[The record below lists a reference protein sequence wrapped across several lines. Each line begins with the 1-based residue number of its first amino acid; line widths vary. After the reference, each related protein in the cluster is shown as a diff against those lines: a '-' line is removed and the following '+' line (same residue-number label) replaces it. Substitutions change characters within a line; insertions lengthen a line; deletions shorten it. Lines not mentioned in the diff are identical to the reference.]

1 LTGQKDKGEAVA
13 AGNRFAS
20 QSDLQNRTRRCL
32 IMLNFQPQKIM
43 AQPSRNENGCRQIVV
58 PLPANVIVHRGS
70 SDELL
75 HAVHEYLT
83 LGFSVIPLRFNSK
96 QPALDSWNEFQTR
109 RPTPEEVQKWWGDGH
124 QHGVAI
130 VCGKVSGVVV
140 LDIDDPE
147 KFGVALKAIGETLPD
162 TPIVRTRKGWH
173 MYFRY
178 PANRIVRRHDRLDD
192 WGAELRG
199 DGCYVVAPP
208 TVIDGHRYH
217 WAKRNGR
224 LMALGQVPIA
234 ECPDW
239 LLDAFGVP
247 FADEQNKHAPVQHLT
262 EQVPQPTNR
271 KGDTLSPEQKRA
283 LKSILV
289 PNWFEGQRHDLAL
302 GLAGLLAKSGIAQ
315 DDALSLLREIAA
327 EAHDDE
333 WKDRERALKDT
344 FDRLWEGKEVI
355 GFRRLEEIV
364 GDQTATLIANI
375 VQPRTSPKA
384 NPSHAL
390 SNGHQANFQVLTVA
404 DLLTLPSEPIPPMI
418 DGLVFKGAITVFIGE
433 TSVGK
438 TTLFYHMATALAKGE
453 PFLNRPIAKPY
464 RVLFIDAETPIPLAQ
479 AKLGDL
485 IDPQEEAAR
494 RFFWLRLSGLSADD
508 QQACDQLFDIVSQI
522 QPDVVFVD
530 PLNAVMLV
538 EDFNDEAEARKQLQ
552 PWKRIA
558 DEFGCAVVLSAHPPK
573 DRSRKGAA
581 RWRGSFAR
589 AEIVDIAFSIE
600 GDFQSD
606 TLTLEL
612 VKDRTGC
619 AISRLTLRKVGG
631 FEVVEGADEDA
642 ASRFVLNFIHKA
654 YEAGKPEVTR
664 AEIVAAA
671 KEAGWSEKTI
681 NNRLTALVQT
691 GRLKRPRRGIYQL
704 PTQPD
709 SPEVPN
715 FPTPNPL
722 ELRENEFP
730 FFPEFPQ
737 GKKGIKG
744 NREEQATSEFPQF
757 PQVREGKKGNSGN
770 LGNSGKSGTLPADEP
785 TPEPSE
791 PAYASLR
798 DDELVDAETLI
809 AELDATEPENS
820 ETDLSQ
826 TVKYVD
832 TEQSLEQLCAELS
845 EASNKPPDDTSL
857 TSQQKPDRLACL
869 CGGELRLFGKTYECL
884 RCDSPRPAT
893 CRHCGKVMKRT
904 SNGHAECIGCG
915 MSYAFDLARRLW
927 LADDDAF

>member
-1 LTGQKDKGEAVA
+1 
-13 AGNRFAS
+13 
-20 QSDLQNRTRRCL
+20 
-32 IMLNFQPQKIM
+32 MLRPT
-43 AQPSRNENGCRQIVV
+43 QIVGQTNGKGNGDRQVVV
-58 PLPANVIVHRGS
+58 PFPANVVVHRGG
-70 SDELL
+70 SDETLC
-75 HAVHEYLT
+75 AVHEYLT
-83 LGFSVIPLRFNSK
+83 AGLSVIPLRFNSK
-96 QPALDSWNEFQTR
+96 QPALDSWGEFQSR
-109 RPTPEEVQKWWGDGH
+109 QPTPDEVQKWWGDGH
-124 QHGVAI
+124 QHGIAV
-130 VCGKVSGVVV
+130 VCGKVSGVVA

-147 KFGVALKAIGETLPD
+147 KFGVALQAIGETLPD
-162 TPIVRTRKGWH
+162 APIVRTRKGWH
-173 MYFRY
+173 LYFRY
-178 PANRIVRRHDRLDD
+178 PANRIVRRHDRLAD

-208 TVIDGHRYH
+208 SVVDGHRYH
-217 WAKRNGR
+217 WATRNGKR
-224 LMALGQVPIA
+224 MALGEVPLA
-234 ECPDW
+234 ECPEW

-247 FADEQNKHAPVQHLT
+247 FVDGQSEQKTVQHST
-262 EQVPQPTNR
+262 QQVPQPTDG
-271 KGDTLSPEQKRA
+271 KGDTLSDEQKRA
-283 LKSILV
+283 LKSVLV
-289 PNWFEGQRHDLAL
+289 RRWIEGQRHELAL

-315 DDALSLLREIAA
+315 DDALALLREIAS
-327 EAHDDE
+327 EAGDNE
-333 WKDRERALKDT
+333 WRDRERALKDT
-344 FDRLWEGKEVI
+344 FDRLWRGEQVVGYKH
-355 GFRRLEEIV
+355 LEEIV
-364 GDQTATLIANI
+364 GDQTATLIATI
-375 VQPRTSPKA
+375 VQLRTSPKA
-384 NPSHAL
+384 KPSPTP
-390 SNGHQANFQVLTVA
+390 SNGHQANFQVLTAA
-404 DLLTLPSEPIPPMI
+404 DLLTLPSEPIPPLI
-418 DGLVFKGAITVFIGE
+418 DGLVFKGTMTVLIGE
-433 TSVGK
+433 TSAGK
-438 TTLFYHMATALAKGE
+438 TTLFYHMATALTKGE

-485 IDPQEEAAR
+485 IDPHEEAAR

-508 QQACDQLFDIVSQI
+508 QQACDQLLNAVRQV

-589 AEIVDIAFSIE
+589 AEIVDIAFNLE
-600 GDFQSD
+600 GNFQSD

-619 AISRLTLRKVGG
+619 AIGKLTLRKVGG

-642 ASRFVLNFIHKA
+642 ASRFVLNFVHKA
-654 YEAGKPEVTR
+654 HEAGKPEVVR

-691 GRLKRPRRGIYQL
+691 GKLERPRRGVYRL
-704 PTQPD
+704 PSQPD
-709 SPEVPN
+709 TPTPNDPSPQVPD

-744 NREEQATSEFPQF
+744 NREEPTPSNFPQF

-770 LGNSGKSGTLPADEP
+770 SGNSGTLPADEP
-785 TPEPSE
+785 PPEPSE
-791 PAYASLR
+791 PTYASLR
-798 DDELVDAETLI
+798 DDEFVDAETFI
-809 AELDATEPENS
+809 AELDATEPTPENPLIACHRDENVSNVGDIVEPSATEPLSS
-820 ETDLSQ
+820 ETS
-826 TVKYVD
+826 D
-832 TEQSLEQLCAELS
+832 TTSSDEVRSIDS

-857 TSQQKPDRLACL
+857 SSSTKPDRLACL
-869 CGGELRLFGKTYECL
+869 CGGELRLFGKFYQCL
-884 RCDSPRPAT
+884 RCDSPRIAA
-893 CRHCGKVMKRT
+893 CRNCGKVLRLA
-904 SNGHAECIGCG
+904 SDGHAECVGCG
-915 MSYAFDLARRLW
+915 LPYIFDRTRRLW
-927 LADDDAF
+927 LSDLDAF

>member
-1 LTGQKDKGEAVA
+1 
-13 AGNRFAS
+13 
-20 QSDLQNRTRRCL
+20 
-32 IMLNFQPQKIM
+32 MLHPQQIM
-43 AQPSRNENGCRQIVV
+43 AQARQNGNGCRQIVV
-58 PLPANVIVHRGS
+58 PLPASVIVHRGS
-70 SDELL
+70 SDETLR
-75 HAVHEYLT
+75 AVHEYLT
-83 LGFSVIPLRFNSK
+83 VGFSVVPLAPNSK
-96 QPALDSWNEFQTR
+96 RPALDSWDEFQSR
-109 RPTPEEVQKWWGDGH
+109 RPTPDEVQKWWGDRQ

-130 VCGKVSGVVV
+130 VCGQVSGIVV
-140 LDIDDPE
+140 LDIDNPE
-147 KFGVALKAIGETLPD
+147 KFGVALQTIGGTLPD

-173 MYFRY
+173 LYFQY
-178 PANRIVRRHDRLDD
+178 PPNRIVRRHDRLND

-217 WAKRNGR
+217 WATRKGKC
-224 LMALGQVPIA
+224 MALGEVPIA
-234 ECPDW
+234 ECPEW

-247 FADEQNKHAPVQHLT
+247 FADEQNKPAPVQMAQQT
-262 EQVPQPTNR
+262 QPTNSN
-271 KGDTLSPEQKRA
+271 GNTLSPEQKRA

-289 PNWFEGQRHDLAL
+289 LNWVEGQRHDLAL
-302 GLAGLLAKSGIAQ
+302 GLAGLLAKAGIAQ
-315 DDALSLLREIAA
+315 DDALTLLREIAS
-327 EAHDDE
+327 EASDDE
-333 WKDRERALKDT
+333 WRDRERALKDS

-355 GFRRLEEIV
+355 GFKRLEEIV
-364 GDQTATLIANI
+364 GEQTATLIANI
-375 VQPRTSPKA
+375 VQPQTSRKVK
-384 NPSHAL
+384 PSSAP
-390 SNGHQANFQVLTVA
+390 SNGHQANFQVMTVA
-404 DLLTLPSEPIPPMI
+404 DLLTLSSEPIPPLI

-453 PFLNRPIAKPY
+453 PFLNRPIAKPL

-485 IDPQEEAAR
+485 IDPQDEAAK
-494 RFFWLRLSGLSADD
+494 RFYWLRLSGLSTDD
-508 QQACDQLFDIVSQI
+508 QQACDQLLDVVRQI

-530 PLNAVMLV
+530 PLNAVMFV

-558 DEFGCAVVLSAHPPK
+558 DEFGCAVILSAHPPK

-600 GDFQSD
+600 GDFKSD

-619 AISRLTLRKVGG
+619 AIGKLTLRKVGG

-642 ASRFVLNFIHKA
+642 ASRFILNFVRKA
-654 YEAGKPEVTR
+654 HEEGKPEVAR

-671 KEAGWSEKTI
+671 KEAGWNEKTI
-681 NNRLTALVQT
+681 VNRLTALVQT
-691 GRLKRPRRGIYQL
+691 GKLERPRRGFYRL
-704 PTQPD
+704 PSQPD
-709 SPEVPN
+709 TPSPNDPSPEVPA
-715 FPTPNPL
+715 PNPRDLGDL
-722 ELRENEFP
+722 ESPKVPNI
-730 FFPEFPQ
+730 PQ
-737 GKKGIKG
+737 GLLGHWDIEDAKDTEKVPKV
-744 NREEQATSEFPQF
+744 PQ
-757 PQVREGKKGNSGN
+757 PI
-770 LGNSGKSGTLPADEP
+770 SGTLGHRDIGNAEKVPEVLQAISGTSGTFGTFRTSGTFGTSGISGTSTLSQPTDEP

-791 PAYASLR
+791 PTYASLR

-820 ETDLSQ
+820 ETDLLQ
-826 TVKYVD
+826 TAKYVD

-845 EASNKPPDDTSL
+845 EASIKHPDDTSL

-893 CRHCGKVMKRT
+893 CRHCAKVLKRT

-927 LADDDAF
+927 LADDDVF

>member
-1 LTGQKDKGEAVA
+1 
-13 AGNRFAS
+13 
-20 QSDLQNRTRRCL
+20 
-32 IMLNFQPQKIM
+32 MLNPKQIM
-43 AQPSRNENGCRQIVV
+43 ARVSRDGNGYRQIIVSV
-58 PLPANVIVHRGS
+58 PANVVVHHGS
-70 SDELL
+70 SDEILR
-75 HAVHEYLT
+75 AAHEYLT
-83 LGFSVIPLRFNSK
+83 AGFSVIPLRFNSK
-96 QPALDSWNEFQTR
+96 QPALDSWSEFQLR
-109 RPTPEEVQKWWGDGH
+109 QPTTDEVRKWWSDGH
-124 QHGVAI
+124 QHGIAI
-130 VCGKVSGVVV
+130 VCGKVSGIVV

-147 KFGVALKAIGETLPD
+147 KFGVALKAIGETLPE
-162 TPIVRTRKGWH
+162 TPIIRTRKGWH
-173 MYFRY
+173 LYFRY

-217 WAKRNGR
+217 WAKRNER

-234 ECPDW
+234 ECPEW

-247 FADEQNKHAPVQHLT
+247 FADEQNEPTTVQRSP
-262 EQVPQPTNR
+262 QQFPQPTDG
-271 KGDTLSPEQKRA
+271 KDYTLSDEQKRA
-283 LKSILV
+283 LKSVLV
-289 PNWFEGQRHDLAL
+289 PLWAEGQRHDLSL
-302 GLAGLLAKSGIAQ
+302 GLAGLLAKAGVAQ
-315 DDALSLLREIAA
+315 DDALTLLHEIAS
-327 EAHDDE
+327 EASDDE
-333 WKDRERALKDT
+333 WRDRERALKDS

-355 GFRRLEEIV
+355 GFKRLEEIV
-364 GDQTATLIANI
+364 GDRTATLIANI
-375 VQPRTSPKA
+375 VQPRTNQKPSPA
-384 NPSHAL
+384 P
-390 SNGHQANFQVLTVA
+390 SNGHQANFQVMTVA

-438 TTLFYHMATALAKGE
+438 TTFFYHMAIALAKGE
-453 PFLNRPIAKPY
+453 PFLNRPVAKPY

-485 IDPQEEAAR
+485 IDPQDEAAK
-494 RFFWLRLSGLSADD
+494 RFYWLRLSGLSADD
-508 QQACDQLFDIVSQI
+508 QRACDQLLDVVRQI

-530 PLNAVMLV
+530 PLNAVMFV

-600 GDFQSD
+600 GNFQSD
-606 TLTLEL
+606 TLTVEL

-619 AISRLTLRKVGG
+619 AIGKLTLRKVGG

-642 ASRFVLNFIHKA
+642 ASRFILNFVCKA
-654 YEAGKPEVTR
+654 HEEGKPEVTR

-704 PTQPD
+704 PTQTD
-709 SPEVPN
+709 SPEVPD

-722 ELRENEFP
+722 ELRENEIP

-744 NREEQATSEFPQF
+744 NREEQPTSEFPQF
-757 PQVREGKKGNSGN
+757 PQIREGKKGN

-809 AELDATEPENS
+809 AELNATEPENW
-820 ETDLSQ
+820 ETNLSQ

-845 EASNKPPDDTSL
+845 ETSNKHPSDTSL
-857 TSQQKPDRLACL
+857 SSHQKPDRLACL

-893 CRHCGKVMKRT
+893 CRNCGKVLKRT

-927 LADDDAF
+927 LADDDVF

>member
-1 LTGQKDKGEAVA
+1 MFMF
-13 AGNRFAS
+13 RS
-20 QSDLQNRTRRCL
+20 
-32 IMLNFQPQKIM
+32 QKIM
-43 AQPSRNENGCRQIVV
+43 AQPSRNGNGCRQIVV
-58 PLPANVIVHRGS
+58 PLSASVIVHQGR
-70 SDELL
+70 SDETLR
-75 HAVHEYLT
+75 AVYEYLT
-83 LGFSVIPLRFNSK
+83 NGFSVIPLAPNSK
-96 QPALDSWNEFQTR
+96 RPTLESWDEFQSR

-173 MYFRY
+173 LYFRY
-178 PANRIVRRHDRLDD
+178 PANRIVRRHDRLAD

-208 TVIDGHRYH
+208 SVVEGHRYY
-217 WAKRNGR
+217 WAKRNGKR
-224 LMALGQVPIA
+224 MALGEVPIA
-234 ECPDW
+234 ECPEW

-247 FADEQNKHAPVQHLT
+247 FADEQNEPDTVRLSQPISQSANGNSLT
-262 EQVPQPTNR
+262 DEQR
-271 KGDTLSPEQKRA
+271 RA
-283 LKSILV
+283 LKSILIRLWV
-289 PNWFEGQRHDLAL
+289 EGQRHGLAL
-302 GLAGLLAKSGIAQ
+302 GLAGLLAKSGIAK
-315 DDALSLLREIAA
+315 DEALALLWEIAE

-355 GFRRLEEIV
+355 GFKRLEEIV

-375 VQPRTSPKA
+375 IQPRTSPKA

-404 DLLTLPSEPIPPMI
+404 DLLSLPSEPIPPMI

-464 RVLFIDAETPIPLAQ
+464 RVLFIDAETPIPLAK

-494 RFFWLRLSGLSADD
+494 RFFWLRISGLSADD
-508 QQACDQLFDIVSQI
+508 QQACDQLLDVVRQI

-606 TLTLEL
+606 ILTLEL

-619 AISRLTLRKVGG
+619 AIGRLTLRKVGG

-642 ASRFVLNFIHKA
+642 VSRFILNFVRKA
-654 YEAGKPEVTR
+654 HEEGKLKVTR
-664 AEIVAAA
+664 AEIVAVA

-757 PQVREGKKGNSGN
+757 PQIREGKRGNS
-770 LGNSGKSGTLPADEP
+770 GNSGKSGTLPADKP
-785 TPEPSE
+785 TPEPPE
-791 PAYASLR
+791 TAYASLR
-798 DDELVDAETLI
+798 DDEFVDAETLI

-845 EASNKPPDDTSL
+845 EASNKHPDDTSSA
-857 TSQQKPDRLACL
+857 SQQKPDRLACL

-893 CRHCGKVMKRT
+893 CRHCGKVLKRT

-927 LADDDAF
+927 LADDDVF